1 MAKANN
7 HKMAL
12 LYMMRELL
20 LKTDEEHVLNASDL
34 IKALENINL
43 EADRRTIYSN
53 VEILQDFVP
62 KDRILLGTT
71 NQGSYRESANVIVHS
86 GLGETTIGSLTGN
99 ETHCEAVQS
108 LLSSSGFPC
117 TISQNIRFTVW
128 NKLMINASS
137 SVLSG
142 VLGVRQG
149 FVASDPPSW
158 EICKDL
164 IREICRTAALEECI
178 FDEEEQIE
186 RIRRH
191 LENAPDGYTSLYADL
206 KNGRKTE
213 VDFISGHIVQ
223 TAEKHG
229 LSVPVQKCIVR
240 MVHAI
245 ENRKNQ
251 PA

>member
-1 MAKANN
+1 
-7 HKMAL
+7 
-12 LYMMRELL
+12 
-20 LKTDEEHVLNASDL
+20 
-34 IKALENINL
+34 
-43 EADRRTIYSN
+43 
-53 VEILQDFVP
+53 
-62 KDRILLGTT
+62 
-71 NQGSYRESANVIVHS
+71 
-86 GLGETTIGSLTGN
+86 
-99 ETHCEAVQS
+99 
-108 LLSSSGFPC
+108 
-117 TISQNIRFTVW
+117 
-128 NKLMINASS
+128 MINASS

-149 FVASDPPSW
+149 YVASDPPSW

-186 RIRRH
+186 RIRKH
-191 LENAPDGYTSLYADL
+191 LENAPDGYTSIYADL

-213 VDFISGHIVQ
+213 VDFISGHIVR

-245 ENRKNQ
+245 ENRGVQ
-251 PA
+251 SA

>member
-1 MAKANN
+1 M
-7 HKMAL
+7 
-12 LYMMRELL
+12 
-20 LKTDEEHVLNASDL
+20 
-34 IKALENINL
+34 
-43 EADRRTIYSN
+43 
-53 VEILQDFVP
+53 
-62 KDRILLGTT
+62 
-71 NQGSYRESANVIVHS
+71 
-86 GLGETTIGSLTGN
+86 
-99 ETHCEAVQS
+99 QS

-149 FVASDPPSW
+149 YVASDPPSW
-158 EICKDL
+158 EICRDL
-164 IREICRTAALEECI
+164 IREICRTAALEDCI

-191 LENAPDGYTSLYADL
+191 LENAPDRYTSLYADL

-213 VDFISGHIVQ
+213 VDFISGHIVR

-245 ENRKNQ
+245 ENKDEHSV
-251 PA
+251 